1 MRAGLAV
8 IAMLALSVT
17 PVVAQGKTKG
27 TAPVHV
33 GTLAVEVVE
42 VCEKFAKGDVLA
54 VDNAIAKGWDA
65 YESTGESP
73 YVQSFNASKDLP
85 GIGQADI
92 FVLREDYP
100 DTSIGYC
107 RMDVIGPEGTSG
119 NEAVQA
125 IQNLDHYEGQSQLVS
140 DGTFASLTAVSG
152 NAKSLLLTHWSAE
165 SFVVQLTVITPKAE
179 ASN

>member
-1 MRAGLAV
+1 MRAGLAF
-8 IAMLALSVT
+8 IAMLSLCAT

-27 TAPVHV
+27 AASDV

-42 VCEKFAKGDVLA
+42 VCEKFARGDVLA
-54 VDNAIAKGWDA
+54 VDDAIAKGWDA
-65 YESTGESP
+65 YDSTGESP

-100 DTSIGYC
+100 DTSLGYC
-107 RMDVIGPEGTSG
+107 RMDVIAPQGNRG

-125 IQNLDHYEGQSQLVS
+125 IQNLDRYEGQSQMVS
-140 DGTFASLTAVSG
+140 DGTFASLTSASG
-152 NAKSLLLTHWSAE
+152 DIRSLLLTHWSAE
-165 SFVVQLTVITPKAE
+165 SFVVQLTVITPKA
-179 ASN
+179 ASAD